1 MKLGDIKAQA
11 ISLMF
16 VNTTEEIAHDN
27 LLDHVDDDTYGY
39 YLVRMPEAINRAFSA
54 IERARVLPVRSQEL
68 VTAAGAETLRGVRFD
83 LGTLI
88 SDYYD
93 VERVVKETRASY
105 ETVTD
110 YFREGDAI
118 VIEGFDTAAMYRLLY
133 RPSIRR
139 IGAGTADDYEVSEIP
154 DRIACYL
161 PYAIKAEIFR
171 NDDPDEADVCRVI
184 FETALSAI
192 AMEEKTSRQGRVRTV
207 YGGGLML

>member
-93 VERVVKETRASY
+93 VERVVKESRAGY

>member
-68 VTAAGAETLRGVRFD
+68 VTAAGTETLRGVRFD

-154 DRIACYL
+154 DRMACYL

-171 NDDPDEADVCRVI
+171 NDDPDEAERARAV
-184 FETALSAI
+184 FEEAMAAF
-192 AMEEKTSRQGRVRTV
+192 AMEERASHRGRVRTV

>member
-68 VTAAGAETLRGVRFD
+68 IAAAGAETLRGVRFD

-139 IGAGTADDYEVSEIP
+139 IGAGTSDDYEVSEIP

-207 YGGGLML
+207 YGGGLMV

>member
-39 YLVRMPEAINRAFSA
+39 YLVRMPEAITRAFSA

-93 VERVVKETRASY
+93 VERVVKESRAGY